1 MEITTSS
8 KYATPECRNFVKI
21 VRLFVDLLRDVL
33 WETLTKRILPEEL
46 PDKVRINKQKLE
58 TLGRM
63 REDQYKQICRPGGGV
78 LSNVDFDITL
88 LYILLRTLPMEQKK
102 IQRPSKGWGCVTYPD
117 KKQLNEGDD
126 IERIRLGRNEFFGH
140 VGQTALAKD
149 KFDQIWADMLAVVKR
164 FDVRLKTTFESEMEV
179 ILKDEMSSDLAED
192 YMKDFENQKQYD
204 LCTREIAMEAKR
216 DVSEVKKLAEK
227 SLEET
232 ENVKSKLAETDRK
245 VDDLAKDV
253 KEKKKDAG
261 REPSETLKV
270 LLYKTRGKLEELKS
284 ERVYFHPT
292 KDFNQAKEILLNK
305 NRGYTLFL
313 SGNPG
318 EGKTTFALMLLF
330 EMQLKEK
337 RCLILNDPADAK
349 YVTPEDVDIIM
360 VDNIFGTVTCDEYL
374 SARWRH
380 YFDEFKKWKKD
391 NKICFVF
398 TSRELIYRECKWFL
412 DTEYLFDKDGFILL
426 SSEKLK
432 QEEKAKIL
440 IKQLAKNKELKEPFH
455 LKRFEQTQ
463 CCLQFTSPFG
473 FPLCCHVFA
482 SDIVYLRQGSSF
494 FTRPLE
500 ALEAGINE
508 LWIKDTNKPMFVA
521 LAAVWMTNYKVEEL
535 NVGAGLFT
543 RKVQLRGR
551 LTLSNGGYEKMKEVA
566 VRLNI
571 YLSHTFS
578 IDELFGKLNGVYLS
592 YHKPTSWQS
601 EGYTFSHEVIE
612 EAFGRV
618 LMEIKPDAAIQY
630 GSMEFLV
637 NNTCTAKCKNEGTA
651 TPSEEYRESIKIQI
665 DKKHYDDLFQRLL
678 MSLKDID
685 DEFVAIHHSA
695 FEDCNFLD
703 FFFKKLNEAGIEE
716 LKELIVRR
724 RGVAWGFTK
733 TSFLKEAL
741 EQNTPK
747 TEFVRRILE
756 KKLLDQVDNKR
767 WVQEQ
772 KQSMFSAACRRGLF
786 PLYKLLKKEGVA
798 ITSDAFIKATIAGN
812 REIIEDL
819 FRKTNIYQE
828 RTIYDKCLA
837 LASQGGFLDLV
848 KLFVIKGANI
858 DTESPPNKETPLHQ
872 AIIHKHEDVALFLI
886 AEGADVNKIP
896 TRKIHNSC
904 LHVACQLGQAQVVD
918 ALLETNL
925 QIDLK
930 NKNGVTPLHFALM
943 FGNVEIAKKLIEKGC
958 DINLSSGRLDKTP
971 LHISSEMG
979 SKTIAEILIEKGADP
994 MAKDRKGHSPMHYA
1008 SMNGEKDIV
1017 VMLMEQNA
1025 DQSEA
1030 RSLKHRR
1037 KKEMKGLTPIHYAA
1051 RRGRVDVLKSLI
1063 QSGVNADLPDMY
1075 GRSPLYLAARFGHE
1089 DVVNALLNENI
1100 DVNRKEHKFGFTP
1113 LHIATDRRYA
1123 GIVDK
1128 LCQNKGTQ
1136 VNLPDRSGRTALHIA
1151 SEHGDKLIIKIL
1163 LKFQADPRCRTEKL
1177 DTPLHVF
1184 KNAGVAKMLLDKDSS
1199 LMNLKN
1205 EAGLSP
1211 FEIAQI
1217 KGGDVLKEFK
1227 KYNEWMEVDQL

>member
-1 MEITTSS
+1 MESTISS
-8 KYATPECRNFVKI
+8 KYASTSTPEGRNFVKI
-21 VRLFVDLLRDVL
+21 TRLFVDLLRDVL
-33 WETLTKRILPEEL
+33 WETLTKRILPEDL
-46 PDKVRINKQKLE
+46 PDNVRINRKKLE
-58 TLGRM
+58 EHGGM
-63 REDQYKQICRPGGGV
+63 RENQYRRICRPGGV
-78 LSNVDFDITL
+78 VSNVDYDITL
-88 LYILLRTLPMEQKK
+88 LYILLRHLPMEQKK
-102 IQRPSKGWGCVTYPD
+102 IQPPYKGWGCETCPD
-117 KKQLNEGDD
+117 KKHINEGDD
-126 IERIRLGRNEFFGH
+126 IERIRLWRNKFFGH
-140 VGQTALAKD
+140 AGQTILSKEE
-149 KFDQIWADMLAVVKR
+149 FDQIWADMMAVVKR
-164 FDVRLKTTFESEMEV
+164 FDIRLKTTFESEMEV
-179 ILKDEMSSDLAED
+179 ILKDEISSDLAED

-204 LCTREIAMEAKR
+204 SCTREIAMEAKR
-216 DVSEVKKLAEK
+216 DVSEVKKLVEK

-232 ENVKSKLAETDRK
+232 ENVKSKLADTDRK

-261 REPSETLKV
+261 REPTETLKV
-270 LLYKTRGKLEELKS
+270 LLDKTRGKLVELKS
-284 ERVYFHPT
+284 ERIYFHPT
-292 KDFNQAKEILLNK
+292 KDFKQAKQILLNK

-330 EMQLKEK
+330 EMHIKEK

-349 YVTPEDVDIIM
+349 YVTPEHVDIIM

-391 NKICFVF
+391 QICFVF
-398 TSRELIYRECKWFL
+398 ISRELIYRECKWFL
-412 DTEYLFDKDGFILL
+412 DTEDLFDKDGFILL
-426 SSEKLK
+426 SSERLK

-440 IKQLAKNKELKEPFH
+440 IKQLAKNKELNERFH
-455 LKRFEQTQ
+455 LKKFEQTQ

-473 FPLCCHVFA
+473 FPLCCQVFA
-482 SDIVYLRQGSSF
+482 SDIVYLRQGPSF

-508 LWIKDTNKPMFVA
+508 LWIKDANKPMFVA
-521 LAAVWMTNYKVEEL
+521 LAAVWKSKVEES
-535 NVGAGLFT
+535 NVDLFP

-551 LTLSNGGYEKMKEVA
+551 LTLSNGGYEKMEEVA

-571 YLSHTFS
+571 YMSHTFS
-578 IDELFGKLNGVYLS
+578 IDELFGKLNGLYLS

-618 LMEIKPDAAIQY
+618 LMKIKPDAAIQY

-637 NNTCTAKCKNEGTA
+637 NNTCTAKCKNKGTA
-651 TPSEEYRESIKIQI
+651 TPSEEYRESIKIHI
-665 DKKHYDDLFQRLL
+665 NKKHYDDLFQRLL

-695 FEDCNFLD
+695 FEDSNFLD
-703 FFFKKLNEAGIEE
+703 FFFKKLDEAGIEE

-786 PLYKLLKKEGVA
+786 PLYKLLIKEGVA
-798 ITSDAFIKATIAGN
+798 ITSDAFFKATIAGN

-848 KLFVIKGANI
+848 KLFIIKGANI
-858 DTESPPNKETPLHQ
+858 DSESPPNKETPLHQ

-886 AEGADVNKIP
+886 AKGADVNKIP

-904 LHVACQLGQAQVVD
+904 LHVACQLGQARVVD

-943 FGNVEIAKKLIEKGC
+943 YKNVEIAKRLIEKGC

-1008 SMNGEKDIV
+1008 SMNGKKDIV
-1017 VMLMEQNA
+1017 VLLMEQNA

-1030 RSLKHRR
+1030 RTLKRR
-1037 KKEMKGLTPIHYAA
+1037 HKKEMKGLNPIHYAA
-1051 RRGRVDVLKSLI
+1051 RRGRVDVLMSLI

-1089 DVVNALLNENI
+1089 EVVNALLNENI
-1100 DVNRKEHKFGFTP
+1100 DVNWKEHKFGFTP

-1184 KNAGVAKMLLDKDSS
+1184 KNAGVAKMLLDKDRS
-1199 LMNLKN
+1199 LLNLKN
-1205 EAGLSP
+1205 GDGLSP
-1211 FEIAQI
+1211 FEIAQK
-1217 KGGDVLKEFK
+1217 KGGDVLNVFK
-1227 KYNEWMEVDQL
+1227 KYDEGMEVDQS